1 MHVRRRLA
9 GSRDGVVERRRYAL
23 PEWSILVG
31 KRRRF
36 RRRST
41 NRRGRTTFDRR
52 AQAGEEHPRRAGAQC
67 ATAAQDHDVRPPC
80 AGASEATTARG
91 RRLLAGEVPAGH
103 SRRVPLRARRCR
115 SLPHRGG
122 RMSIVTAIGEL
133 MRSGS
138 TSNPGG
144 SGRERHRGARG
155 RKQGSPHTGG
165 DTRHETPRPSSG
177 VRASGRHRG
186 PPCRGAASRTP
197 GEQCSARRT
206 GALGSGNG
214 PRIPARG
221 AGSRASG
228 VLCPFP
234 CTWPRPCTREWT
246 QLGVEGPGPGGRPA
260 RDAGAQTNALRST
273 HTDQRA
279 QVDAHRPACTGIRAD
294 AGPLRPSPSGPM
306 LSPFRPPWRGS
317 ASPSASTPR
326 RRSRGSCGPS

>member
-1 MHVRRRLA
+1 
-9 GSRDGVVERRRYAL
+9 
-23 PEWSILVG
+23 
-31 KRRRF
+31 
-36 RRRST
+36 
-41 NRRGRTTFDRR
+41 
-52 AQAGEEHPRRAGAQC
+52 
-67 ATAAQDHDVRPPC
+67 
-80 AGASEATTARG
+80 
-91 RRLLAGEVPAGH
+91 
-103 SRRVPLRARRCR
+103 
-115 SLPHRGG
+115 
-122 RMSIVTAIGEL
+122 MSIVTAIGEL

-138 TSNPGG
+138 TSNPGEAAESDIVG
-144 SGRERHRGARG
+144 RGAGSRG
-155 RKQGSPHTGG
+155 ALTLAE
-165 DTRHETPRPSSG
+165 TRGTRRPAPRVG

-206 GALGSGNG
+206 GALGRGNG

-234 CTWPRPCTREWT
+234 CTWLRPCTREWT

-260 RDAGAQTNALRST
+260 RDAGAEANALRST
-273 HTDQRA
+273 RTDQRA
-279 QVDAHRPACTGIRAD
+279 LVDAHRPTRQVDAHRPTRPVDAHKPACTGLRAH
-294 AGPLRPSPSGPM
+294 AGPLRPSQSGPM